1 MFKKY
6 LSWASAAVLAGA
18 TLLAPPAIAQETC
31 VAGEC
36 TVEFSYE
43 GTAVSWST
51 PQGASNLRFEVYG
64 AAGGR
69 GGLGGSVTGTFEV
82 IPESLFIVVGGVG
95 GVGSGAAGGY
105 NGGGNAGGNRGNE
118 GSGGGASD
126 IRLGTSLESR
136 IVVAGGG
143 GGAGGYSGAAGA
155 PGGGLNADNG
165 GSGQGSGG
173 GGGSQVAGGFN
184 GASNGGSASSAGSF
198 GQGGFGGSSWNA
210 GGGGGG
216 GGWYGGGGGGAD
228 DDDCCSDGG
237 GGGGGSSYVDPNYI
251 SISSHT
257 KGVQVGHGKIVLRYT
272 LLPSVRTFSGV
283 QSDASTAEFIIEFTL
298 TADGLGEEDFA
309 ITPEA
314 CLLSSIT
321 VEQLVASV
329 ILSDC
334 SDGEITLTLLANA
347 VGVDVTGP
355 IADQTATVDFDA
367 TGPEVNWLTEPFATS
382 LSEVVLV
389 IDLGDNQAA
398 ISSESFTTSGC
409 EALEYQ
415 AGIVTLATCSEGVVV
430 VTLLANALSDSWGN
444 QSPMQDLSFEFVIDQ
459 TGPTPIESVI
469 DITGDGPYTYSLL
482 VSFSETV
489 SFTMASVTFTS
500 SADCATTS
508 SQVVGG
514 WLFEANCGWGEG
526 VWTIPENSVEDSLGN
541 FGPLIS
547 RSFAFSNLEPVI
559 IAPLPVFTP
568 VVAEDPDPTPAP
580 PPVVE
585 PAPIAVTE
593 SPETESATTESQ
605 EIAQD
610 VVTESK
616 TISAVI
622 VEQIAKAIAIPRP
635 TLTATPEPTPTQSVE
650 VEELE
655 LEPTELDQVLVT
667 ETSEPVVAKPV
678 AGPPLASE
686 PDPSVPWL
694 PIALAAVVCVLGF
707 GIWRFSGR

>member
-18 TLLAPPAIAQETC
+18 TLLAPPAAAQETC

-36 TVEFSYE
+36 TVEFAYE
-43 GTAVSWST
+43 GTAVSWSA

-69 GGLGGSVTGTFEV
+69 GGLGGSVSGTFEV
-82 IPESLFIVVGGVG
+82 IPESLIIVVGGVG

-155 PGGGLNADNG
+155 PGGGLVADNG

-237 GGGGGSSYVDPNYI
+237 GGGGGSSYVDANYI
-251 SISSHT
+251 SMSTHA

-272 LLPSVRTFSGV
+272 LLPSVASFSGV
-283 QSDASTAEFIIEFTL
+283 QLDSTAAEFTIDFTL
-298 TADGLGEEDFA
+298 TADGLGEEDFVV
-309 ITPEA
+309 TPET
-314 CLLSSIT
+314 CVLSSIT

-329 ILSDC
+329 ILSEC
-334 SDGEITLTLLANA
+334 TDGEITLTLLANA
-347 VGVDVTGP
+347 VGLDVTGP
-355 IADQTATVDFDA
+355 STDQTATLDFDA
-367 TGPEVNWLTEPFATS
+367 TGPEAIWLTEPFATS
-382 LSEVVLV
+382 LSGVVLEL
-389 IDLGDNQAA
+389 DLGDNQAA
-398 ISSESFTTSGC
+398 VSSESFTVAGC

-415 AGIVTLATCSEGVVV
+415 TGSVTLATCSEGVVV
-430 VTLLANALSDSWGN
+430 VNLLANALSDGWGN
-444 QSPMQDLSFEFVIDQ
+444 QSPAQDLSFEFVLDQ

-469 DITGDGPYTYSLL
+469 AIAGDGPYTYSLL
-482 VSFSETV
+482 VSFSEAV
-489 SFTMASVTFTS
+489 SFSMAAVTFTS
-500 SADCATTS
+500 SEDCYSTS
-508 SQVVGG
+508 SELADG
-514 WLFEANCGWGEG
+514 WLFEASCGWAEG
-526 VWTIPENSVEDSLGN
+526 AWTIPENSAEDTLGN
-541 FGPLIS
+541 FGPAIS

-559 IAPLPVFTP
+559 IAPLPVYTP
-568 VVAEDPDPTPAP
+568 VVIADPEPVPTPQP
-580 PPVVE
+580 TVE
-585 PAPIAVTE
+585 PDLIPVTE
-593 SPETESATTESQ
+593 SPETESPETKSDQ
-605 EIAQD
+605 VVQD
-610 VVTESK
+610 VVTGSE
-616 TISAVI
+616 TVSAVI

-635 TLTATPEPTPTQSVE
+635 TTTLTLGPTPTQKV
-650 VEELE
+650 VEEE
-655 LEPTELDQVLVT
+655 VVVETAGSEPESVT
-667 ETSEPVVAKPV
+667 EASEPVVAQPIS
-678 AGPPLASE
+678 GPPLVSE

-694 PIALAAVVCVLGF
+694 PIVLATVVGVLGF